1 MLEETVNNFNQ
12 EYLKICKF
20 PYPGIIMIP
29 DQEVV
34 WVDVIWISLGN
45 SFGHHVQIITMINQ
59 LNYILES
66 FTSPGMFQRG
76 KDAMLTLFSLNRDHK
91 FLE

>member
-20 PYPGIIMIP
+20 PYPGIIMMP

-34 WVDVIWISLGN
+34 WVDVI
-45 SFGHHVQIITMINQ
+45 
-59 LNYILES
+59 
-66 FTSPGMFQRG
+66 
-76 KDAMLTLFSLNRDHK
+76 
-91 FLE
+91 